1 MTIEELEKLDNT
13 FNQANF
19 ISKCNNIF
27 VKFFTAIMMDNLNEV
42 DHFIS
47 DKVYQYGEDII
58 SPLRNK
64 NYKQIYDELNVKNS
78 RIQQVSKENNNYK
91 IVVFLESRYM
101 DYIIDENG
109 NTIEGNDTE
118 RIQVDYIL
126 TFTKRIN
133 ATDQGIAKICDSCG
147 SPMNVN
153 STGICEFCGST
164 YKQEKHDWVLTNIE
178 RQ

>member
-47 DKVYQYGEDII
+47 DKVYQYGENII
-58 SPLRNK
+58 SPLRNN
-64 NYKQIYDELNVKNS
+64 NYKQIYDELNVKSS
-78 RIQQVSKENNNYK
+78 RIQQVSKDNNNHK
-91 IVVFLESRYM
+91 IIVFLESRYM

-118 RIQVDYIL
+118 RIQVDYLL
-126 TFTKRIN
+126 TFAKRIN
-133 ATDQGIAKICDSCG
+133 ATDQGIAKKCDSCS